1 MALALDSVAPPAG
14 PRAPPARAEGRSGRL
29 RREPAPHRP
38 GAQHVRTDMSLT
50 TCSRRRTPRPRDVI
64 RSMSARTC
72 PSRHTSSRSRTPR
85 PRDVTRSM
93 SARTCPS
100 RHTCS
105 RRRAPRPRDV
115 TRSMSARTCPSR
127 HARVAAHPGPV
138 TSPAACPHG
147 HVPHDLLASPH
158 TQAPRRHPQPVRTD
172 MSLTTYMLA
181 SPRTQAPRRHP
192 QHVRTDMSLTTY
204 ILASPRT
211 QAPRRHPQHVRTD
224 MSLTTYMLA
233 SPRTQA
239 PRRHPQHVRTDMSLT
254 TCSRRRAP
262 RPRDVTRSMS
272 ARTPGRPP
280 RHCAYRGAINVSQET
295 CPSSDSAPRGP
306 AAVRLSAQATV
317 SSFSVN
323 LGARGPAGGATE
335 SSARDIVG
343 TTPDT
348 TASATCLSVAPP
360 AGHRAAPG
368 YAGA

>member
-50 TCSRRRTPRPRDVI
+50 TCSRRRAPRPRDVT

-147 HVPHDLLASPH
+147 HVPHDLLASP
-158 TQAPRRHPQPVRTD
+158 
-172 MSLTTYMLA
+172 
-181 SPRTQAPRRHP
+181 
-192 QHVRTDMSLTTY
+192 
-204 ILASPRT
+204 
-211 QAPRRHPQHVRTD
+211 
-224 MSLTTYMLA
+224 
-233 SPRTQA
+233 RTQA

-254 TCSRRRAP
+254 TCSRRRTPRPRDVIRSMSARTCPSRLTSSRRRAP

-272 ARTPGRPP
+272 ARTCPSRHTCSRRRAPRP
-280 RHCAYRGAINVSQET
+280 RDVTRSMSART
-295 CPSSDSAPRGP
+295 CPSRHTCSRRRAPSPLRRHPQHVRTDTRTSPQALCVPRRDKRVPRDMSEQRQRAPRAGGGP
-306 AAVRLSAQATV
+306 A
-317 SSFSVN
+317 
-323 LGARGPAGGATE
+323 LGAGDRLVLQRKPGCPGAGGRGDRVE
-335 SSARDIVG
+335 RE
-343 TTPDT
+343 
-348 TASATCLSVAPP
+348 
-360 AGHRAAPG
+360 G
-368 YAGA
+368 YRRHNA

>member
-38 GAQHVRTDMSLT
+38 GAQHVRTDISLT
-50 TCSRRRTPRPRDVI
+50 
-64 RSMSARTC
+64 
-72 PSRHTSSRSRTPR
+72 
-85 PRDVTRSM
+85 
-93 SARTCPS
+93 
-100 RHTCS
+100 TCS
-105 RRRAPRPRDV
+105 RRRAPRP
-115 TRSMSARTCPSR
+115 
-127 HARVAAHPGPV
+127 
-138 TSPAACPHG
+138 
-147 HVPHDLLASPH
+147 L
-158 TQAPRRHPQPVRTD
+158 
-172 MSLTTYMLA
+172 
-181 SPRTQAPRRHP
+181 
-192 QHVRTDMSLTTY
+192 
-204 ILASPRT
+204 
-211 QAPRRHPQHVRTD
+211 
-224 MSLTTYMLA
+224 
-233 SPRTQA
+233 
-239 PRRHPQHVRTDMSLT
+239 RRHPQHVRTDMSLT

-280 RHCAYRGAINVSQET
+280 RHCAYRGAMNVSQET

>member
-192 QHVRTDMSLTTY
+192 QHVRTDMSLTTC
-204 ILASPRT
+204 SRRRTPR
-211 QAPRRHPQHVRTD
+211 PRDVTRSLSARTCPSRH
-224 MSLTTYMLA
+224 
-233 SPRTQA
+233 
-239 PRRHPQHVRTDMSLT
+239 

-272 ARTPGRPP
+272 ART
-280 RHCAYRGAINVSQET
+280 
-295 CPSSDSAPRGP
+295 CPSRHARVAAHPGP
-306 AAVRLSAQATV
+306 ATSPAACPHGHPDVPPGIVRTA
-317 SSFSVN
+317 
-323 LGARGPAGGATE
+323 AR
-335 SSARDIVG
+335 
-343 TTPDT
+343 
-348 TASATCLSVAPP
+348 
-360 AGHRAAPG
+360 
-368 YAGA
+368 

>member
-38 GAQHVRTDMSLT
+38 GAQHVRTDISLT
-50 TCSRRRTPRPRDVI
+50 TYI
-64 RSMSARTC
+64 
-72 PSRHTSSRSRTPR
+72 
-85 PRDVTRSM
+85 
-93 SARTCPS
+93 
-100 RHTCS
+100 
-105 RRRAPRPRDV
+105 
-115 TRSMSARTCPSR
+115 
-127 HARVAAHPGPV
+127 
-138 TSPAACPHG
+138 
-147 HVPHDLLASPH
+147 LASPH
-158 TQAPRRHPQPVRTD
+158 
-172 MSLTTYMLA
+172 
-181 SPRTQAPRRHP
+181 TQAPRRHP

-204 ILASPRT
+204 ILTSPHT
-211 QAPRRHPQHVRTD
+211 QAPSTSPAACPHGHVPHD
-224 MSLTTYMLA
+224 MLA

-280 RHCAYRGAINVSQET
+280 RHCAYRGAMNVSQET